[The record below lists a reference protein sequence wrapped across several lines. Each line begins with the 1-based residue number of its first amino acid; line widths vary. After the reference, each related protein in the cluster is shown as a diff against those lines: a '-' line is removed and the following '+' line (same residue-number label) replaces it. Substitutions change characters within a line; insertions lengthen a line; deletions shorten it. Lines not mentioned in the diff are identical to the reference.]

1 VPFSTPDDDVLSW
14 WLAVVTVTDVLPCSG
29 GVSLSPPVLLGEGVP
44 DKASTA
50 HITIP
55 ANIAGTSST
64 HLSICINNLL
74 STPRA
79 TVYTIEPHNLSLSK
93 NKFFCYVLG

>member
-1 VPFSTPDDDVLSW
+1 
-14 WLAVVTVTDVLPCSG
+14 LPRWG
-29 GVSLSPPVLLGEGVP
+29 GVLLSPPLLLGEGVP
-44 DKASTA
+44 DKANIA
-50 HITIP
+50 LIAIP

-93 NKFFCYVLG
+93 NKFFSYALG